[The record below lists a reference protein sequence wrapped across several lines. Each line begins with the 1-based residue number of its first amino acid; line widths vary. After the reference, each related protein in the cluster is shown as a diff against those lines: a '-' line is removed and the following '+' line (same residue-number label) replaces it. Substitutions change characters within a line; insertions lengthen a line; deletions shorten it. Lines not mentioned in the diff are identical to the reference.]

1 MKKFFFLLSSAILLF
16 ACNNEK
22 TAEAPKNTDLIQQNL
37 KGKVQSIA
45 EESYAVDSTG
55 KMGAKD
61 SMVTLSDFDEKGYQ
75 SKQTTKNSAGM
86 VTDET
91 TITHYDNG
99 ATKEVSGVSK
109 GKQTFKFTIEIDS
122 SGKYSGAKSYDST
135 GNQASYYKGLTQD
148 EFGNVLTGT
157 EYKMDNSVK
166 SSFVNSTDKNGHS
179 IGSVGKDST
188 GKETFHST
196 SKLNDKE
203 DVIETTTM
211 TVIKDSTKTET
222 VSYKYDTYDDKGNWT
237 QRTTSNDKGKAT
249 KIVKRTV
256 TYYKD

>member
-1 MKKFFFLLSSAILLF
+1 MKKFFFLVSSAVVLF
-16 ACNNEK
+16 ACNNDK
-22 TAEAPKNTDLIQQNL
+22 TAATAKNTDLNQQNL
-37 KGKVQSIA
+37 KGKVQTI
-45 EESYAVDSTG
+45 EESSYAVDSTG

-61 SMVTLSDFDEKGYQ
+61 SSVTLSDFDEKGYQ

-91 TITHYDNG
+91 TITHFDNG
-99 ATKEVSGVSK
+99 ATKEVTGTSK
-109 GKQTFKFTIEIDS
+109 GKQTFRFVIDIDS

-135 GNQASYYKGLTQD
+135 GSQASYFKGLTQD

-166 SSFVNSTDKNGHS
+166 SSFINSCDKNGHS
-179 IGSVGKDST
+179 TGSVGKDST

-196 SKLNDKE
+196 SKLNDKG

-222 VSYKYDTYDDKGNWT
+222 TSYKYDSYDDKGNWT
-237 QRTTSNDKGKAT
+237 QRTTYNDKGKPT
-249 KIVKRTV
+249 KIIKRTV